1 MITPLD
7 IQSKEFKKT
16 LNGYKSKDVDE
27 FLDNINND
35 YERLYR
41 ENIELKDKIG
51 ILTDQIRQ
59 YNNLEETLKS
69 TLVMAQSTADDVTSS
84 ARKKA
89 ELIIEDAEIHSKNII
104 NNAQDHVKEINREYD
119 YLKKEMFIFKTRYQ
133 SFIQAQLIS
142 LEEFYKDYESNEAN
156 NFVESHENIEEN
168 LDDVSD
174 VSDVSDIED
183 LENADDINNVD
194 DLGA

>member
-7 IQSKEFKKT
+7 IQNKEFKKS
-16 LNGYKSKDVDE
+16 LRGYSSKEVDI

-35 YERLYR
+35 YEKLYR

-51 ILTDQIRQ
+51 MLTDQIRQ

-69 TLVMAQSTADDVTSS
+69 TLVLAQSTADDVTAS

-89 ELIIEDAEIHSKNII
+89 ELLIEEADLRAQTLIRNAMGEVKDI
-104 NNAQDHVKEINREYD
+104 NMEYD
-119 YLKKEMFIFKTRYQ
+119 SLHREMFLFKTKYK
-133 SFIQAQLIS
+133 SFMQAQLMS
-142 LEEFYKDYESNEAN
+142 LEEFYKDQESEKDHKS
-156 NFVESHENIEEN
+156 FEDTKIESQDE
-168 LDDVSD
+168 
-174 VSDVSDIED
+174 DIED
-183 LENADDINNVD
+183 IQEDDNIEVD